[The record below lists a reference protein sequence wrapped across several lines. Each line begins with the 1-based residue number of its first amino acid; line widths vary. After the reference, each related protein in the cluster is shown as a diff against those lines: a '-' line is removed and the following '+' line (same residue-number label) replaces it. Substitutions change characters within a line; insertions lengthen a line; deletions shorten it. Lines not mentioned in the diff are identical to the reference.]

1 MKRKPQQLNHYE
13 TYSTAH
19 YNVIFTDGKLKEI
32 GKNFLKLKEG
42 TKMKIIIDLKDLN
55 DDDFENISKVVS
67 KTILEKESILK
78 FRLKVEFEW
87 LIFVVLLKQGL
98 NFTKKNNKQ
107 AVISSSKCVL
117 LDTQSTSEYT
127 GIKEFDSINQAFM
140 NLSIFFKPDG
150 KYHNCNVYN
159 TFFTEEGIFPEKGL
173 RHLEKGDL
181 LVFYCGLKGWTGCTK
196 PEALYVVGY
205 LVVDV
210 CGTYPNLVKQHSK
223 DWVSMTFSANHH
235 IIHKDIKGCVYERR
249 SKSTGQVTEVR
260 SELVLVKGDENWF
273 FGKFNG

>member
-19 YNVIFTDGKLKEI
+19 YNVIFTEGKLKEI
-32 GKNFLKLKEG
+32 GKENFLKLKEG

-55 DDDFENISKVVS
+55 DDDFENISKEVS

-127 GIKEFDSINQAFM
+127 GIKQFDSINQAFM

-159 TFFTEEGIFPEKGL
+159 TFYTEEDIS
-173 RHLEKGDL
+173 LEQ
-181 LVFYCGLKGWTGCTK
+181 FR
-196 PEALYVVGY
+196 
-205 LVVDV
+205 
-210 CGTYPNLVKQHSK
+210 
-223 DWVSMTFSANHH
+223 F
-235 IIHKDIKGCVYERR
+235 
-249 SKSTGQVTEVR
+249 
-260 SELVLVKGDENWF
+260 
-273 FGKFNG
+273 